1 MSTTGQRERS
11 ICNFWLSGEIT
22 NARIDDRTLC
32 RSFQVLL
39 QVACSPYWTMNGR
52 LIIAILTT
60 CCEAFENGNQAV
72 RTAAQAATSQT
83 LRSFC
88 LFLGNHRNHRQR
100 RGGCEKKKERNDGVG
115 LASAMPRD
123 GDSFFLLP
131 LPLLP
136 LQMQQCLVDKLQDC
150 VPCKKPA

>member
-1 MSTTGQRERS
+1 LNISKNIS
-11 ICNFWLSGEIT
+11 IR
-22 NARIDDRTLC
+22 A
-32 RSFQVLL
+32 FQVLL

-88 LFLGNHRNHRQR
+88 LFLGNAEIWVR
-100 RGGCEKKKERNDGVG
+100 KEEDERAATGLVG
-115 LASAMPRD
+115 DACRLLMIAPRHVRLF
-123 GDSFFLLP
+123 GR
-131 LPLLP
+131 
-136 LQMQQCLVDKLQDC
+136 
-150 VPCKKPA
+150 

>member
-1 MSTTGQRERS
+1 MS
-11 ICNFWLSGEIT
+11 FL
-22 NARIDDRTLC
+22 
-32 RSFQVLL
+32 FQVLL

-88 LFLGNHRNHRQR
+88 LFLGNM
-100 RGGCEKKKERNDGVG
+100 EI
-115 LASAMPRD
+115 
-123 GDSFFLLP
+123 
-131 LPLLP
+131 
-136 LQMQQCLVDKLQDC
+136 
-150 VPCKKPA
+150 

>member
-1 MSTTGQRERS
+1 MNLIVDNVSS
-11 ICNFWLSGEIT
+11 FLS
-22 NARIDDRTLC
+22 
-32 RSFQVLL
+32 QVLL

-88 LFLGNHRNHRQR
+88 LFLGNTEISER
-100 RGGCEKKKERNDGVG
+100 KKVKN
-115 LASAMPRD
+115 
-123 GDSFFLLP
+123 
-131 LPLLP
+131 
-136 LQMQQCLVDKLQDC
+136 
-150 VPCKKPA
+150 

>member
-1 MSTTGQRERS
+1 MNLIADNISS
-11 ICNFWLSGEIT
+11 FL
-22 NARIDDRTLC
+22 
-32 RSFQVLL
+32 FQVLL

-88 LFLGNHRNHRQR
+88 LFLGNMEIRA
-100 RGGCEKKKERNDGVG
+100 KKK
-115 LASAMPRD
+115 
-123 GDSFFLLP
+123 
-131 LPLLP
+131 
-136 LQMQQCLVDKLQDC
+136 
-150 VPCKKPA
+150 